1 MLSGRMTPRRKEN
14 TRIASDRRSSRVDM
28 VGVSFAG
35 ALIER
40 PPHFAMRNVGRRG
53 GAAPKHHVHE
63 KERHLMMQAIRQI
76 AQTPSSH
83 EIRLALPREIPD
95 NAPIEIIILVADDP
109 DLFQRKIQQLRMAM
123 RDQLF
128 LLVHV

>member
-1 MLSGRMTPRRKEN
+1 
-14 TRIASDRRSSRVDM
+14 
-28 VGVSFAG
+28 
-35 ALIER
+35 
-40 PPHFAMRNVGRRG
+40 
-53 GAAPKHHVHE
+53 
-63 KERHLMMQAIRQI
+63 MMQAIRQI

-128 LLVHV
+128 LNDLHEVAADFAAIDAQGWDA